1 MPTELESSSPN
12 LRDYWFLET
21 GMSRFYTLCI
31 DRKYRDI
38 LNEKI
43 NYIHKTTK
51 KATTKENQKFLLNL
65 TPRLI
70 LSFSQNNTRGF
81 ISKAKYQPQ

>member
-21 GMSRFYTLCI
+21 RMSRFYTLCI

-43 NYIHKTTK
+43 NYIHEATK
-51 KATTKENQKFLLNL
+51 KATTTTKKKKSKFLLNL

-70 LSFSQNNTRGF
+70 LSSSENNILR
-81 ISKAKYQPQ
+81 IYK